1 MNENFN
7 IPPPPNPVGQAE
19 LIIKN
24 LGLTFIKPKFYKVD
38 DDSMAIE
45 QEAANSL
52 DTDIYVNGDNAKD
65 VKSKFGLPVFDA
77 IRFEEVRYTSN
88 EGRNLT
94 VPTFD
99 IGTVLCEVN
108 QARNIIKTAISG
120 RDGTVKEYI
129 GKGDYEISIQGV
141 LVSLYQNVP
150 PKDAL
155 TNLLGF
161 CDAPIEFNVT
171 SGYLAYFGIYTMVVS
186 DYSFKQIEG
195 SRNMIGFRL
204 QCLSDYPYEI
214 KGNDL

>member
-1 MNENFN
+1 MNSNYQ
-7 IPPPPNPVGQAE
+7 IPPPPNPNRQAE
-19 LIIKN
+19 LILKN
-24 LGLTFIKPKFYKVD
+24 LGLTFIKPKFFKVD
-38 DDSMAIE
+38 SDTMAIE
-45 QEAANSL
+45 QEAADPV

-65 VKSKFGLPVFDA
+65 SKSKFGLPVFDA

-88 EGRNLT
+88 DGRNLT

-108 QARNIIKTAISG
+108 QPRNIVKTAIAG

-129 GKGDYEISIQGV
+129 GKGDYEVNIRGV

-161 CDAPIEFNVT
+161 CDAPVEFNVT
-171 SGYLAYFGIYTMVVS
+171 SSFLAYFGIYTMVCD
-186 DYSFKQIEG
+186 DYAFKQIEG
-195 SRNMIGFRL
+195 SRNMIGFQMR
-204 QCLSDYPYEI
+204 CLSDYPYEI

>member
-1 MNENFN
+1 MNTNFN
-7 IPPPPNPVGQAE
+7 IPTPPNPKGQGE
-19 LIIKN
+19 LIAKN

-38 DDSMAIE
+38 EETKAIE
-45 QEAANSL
+45 QDAANPI
-52 DTDIYVNGDNAKD
+52 DTDIYINGDNAKD

-108 QARNIIKTAISG
+108 QPRNIIKTVIAG

-129 GKGDYEISIQGV
+129 GKGDYEISINGV

-161 CDAPIEFNVT
+161 CDAPLEFNVT
-171 SGYLAYFGIYTMVVS
+171 SAFLAYFGIYTMVVN
-186 DYSFKQIEG
+186 DYTFKQVEG
-195 SRNMIGFRL
+195 SRNMIQFRL
-204 QCLSDYPYEI
+204 QCLSDYPYEV